1 MRSLSCDLLVIGGGP
16 AGYEAAAHA
25 GKLGLKTVLIE
36 KEHLGGTCL
45 NWGCIPTKLF
55 LGATAAIEE
64 LAAQARLRLASG
76 SPAID
81 LPALQKRKGQLLKG
95 SRQAIAAMLAKAGVT
110 VIEGVGSLVSARA
123 AEAAT
128 PEGAVRV
135 SFEKCLLATGSRP
148 AAFPGLTPDGEA
160 VLDSTAILDLDA
172 APASLIVVGSGAIG
186 LEMGQFFHR
195 LGTKIVLVEAAAELA
210 PLEDPE
216 VGAALRAIFKRKGW
230 EIHLGAKVERLA
242 NVNGQAEAVLSTGQT
257 LQAAKALLAVGR
269 RPNTE
274 SLGLEKLGVR
284 FTPAGYVLTDENLR
298 AADGVYAPG
307 DVNGRILLAHAA
319 SHQALYCVDH
329 AAGRTSAPYDGAL
342 TPSCVY
348 GAPEVMRVGRSVA
361 ELRQAGREPQV
372 SRFQLA
378 ANPIAQAYAAPHG
391 LVKCVWD
398 GDRLA
403 GVTAAGHGV
412 AALTV
417 PAALMIRAGW
427 TRAEAEAFIF
437 PHPALDEALKEALLA
452 PLQAE

>member
-1 MRSLSCDLLVIGGGP
+1 MRSLSCDILIIGGGP

-25 GKLGLKTVLIE
+25 GKLGLKTVLVE

-55 LGATAAIEE
+55 LGATAAVEE
-64 LAAQARLRLASG
+64 LSAQARLRLASG
-76 SPAID
+76 SLAVD

-95 SRQAIAAMLAKAGVT
+95 SRQAIAARLAKAGVT
-110 VIEGVGSLVSARA
+110 VVEGAGALLSPGV
-123 AEAAT
+123 AEAVT
-128 PEGAVRV
+128 PEGAVRL
-135 SFEKCLLATGSRP
+135 SYRTLLLATGSRP
-148 AAFPGLTPDGEA
+148 AAFPGLVPDGETI
-160 VLDSTAILDLDA
+160 LDSTAALDLEA
-172 APASLIVVGSGAIG
+172 APPSLLVVGSGAIG

-195 LGTKIVLVEAAAELA
+195 LGAKITLIEAAAELA

-216 VGAALRAIFKRKGW
+216 IGAALRSIFKRKGW
-230 EIHLGAKVERLA
+230 EIHLGAKVERLRA
-242 NVNGQAEAVLSTGQT
+242 VDGQAEAVLSTGQT
-257 LQAAKALLAVGR
+257 LTAAKALLAVGR

-284 FTPAGYVLTDENLR
+284 FTPAGYILTDDHLR
-298 AADGVYAPG
+298 AAEGVYAPG

-319 SHQALYCVDH
+319 SHQALHCVDH
-329 AAGRTSAPYDGAL
+329 AAGRTTAPYDGAL

-348 GAPEVMRVGRSVA
+348 GAPEVMRVGRLAA
-361 ELRQAGREPQV
+361 ELRQAGREPLV

-398 GDRLA
+398 GERLA
-403 GVTAAGHGV
+403 GVTAVGHGV

-417 PAALMIRAGW
+417 PASLMIQAGW
-427 TRAEAEAFIF
+427 TRTQAESFIF

-452 PLQAE
+452 PLQAD